1 MVTIQENLPTPI
13 QTLETTSLPQASWY
27 FMQNGSQLLNQ
38 NHAPEQ
44 QNGPIFT
51 DLNNLFT
58 NTTTTSAAHHQSTLT
73 ILFPPLLIT
82 YLHIVAL
89 HGSMHQTVDRSVISA
104 L

>member
-27 FMQNGSQLLNQ
+27 FMQNGNQLLNQ

-51 DLNNLFT
+51 DLNN
-58 NTTTTSAAHHQSTLT
+58 TSAAHHQSTLT

-82 YLHIVAL
+82 YFHIVAL